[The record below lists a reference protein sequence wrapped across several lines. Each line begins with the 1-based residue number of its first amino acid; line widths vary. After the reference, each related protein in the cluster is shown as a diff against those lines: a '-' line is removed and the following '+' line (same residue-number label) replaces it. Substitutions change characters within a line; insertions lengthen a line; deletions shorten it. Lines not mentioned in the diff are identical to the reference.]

1 MDILTSKIA
10 ILDTKEISRDLEERL
25 SGKHAFESTTTNY
38 KLYNVEVLYRDI
50 INNKEDDTNE
60 TVKYELEIILD
71 EVKKVGVFDYIA
83 LPNDYL

>member
-25 SGKHAFESTTTNY
+25 SGKHAFESRTTNY

-50 INNKEDDTNE
+50 INDDEDDTNQC
-60 TVKYELEIILD
+60 VKDELETILD
-71 EVKKVGVFDYIA
+71 KVKETGVFDYIA